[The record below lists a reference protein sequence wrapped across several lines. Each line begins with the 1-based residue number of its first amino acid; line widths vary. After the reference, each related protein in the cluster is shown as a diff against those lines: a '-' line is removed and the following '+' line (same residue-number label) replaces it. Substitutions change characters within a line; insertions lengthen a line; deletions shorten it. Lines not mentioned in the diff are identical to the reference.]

1 MLKDKNEEE
10 IGKVVQMF
18 FEAGD
23 KSTHGLSIGPDKA
36 RKFGLNIK
44 KEDKYGEFWSEIW
57 EIYVKVELY
66 TSNKGLAKYILARN
80 GGIEVQVRPF
90 N

>member
-36 RKFGLNIK
+36 REFGLNIK
-44 KEDKYGEFWSEIW
+44 K
-57 EIYVKVELY
+57 
-66 TSNKGLAKYILARN
+66 
-80 GGIEVQVRPF
+80 
-90 N
+90 